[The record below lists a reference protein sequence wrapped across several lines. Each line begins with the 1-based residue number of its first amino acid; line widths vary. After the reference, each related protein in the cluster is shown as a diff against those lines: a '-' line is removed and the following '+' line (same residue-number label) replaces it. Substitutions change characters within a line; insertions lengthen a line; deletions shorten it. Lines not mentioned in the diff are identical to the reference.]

1 MIRQIDERNNDK
13 GVIQRVYTVVREGY
27 ESESGGA
34 MAMRPET
41 VRFWLG
47 RNKQVYGLVTAK
59 AEGDLLV
66 LYQSR
71 YYVVRGDA
79 SILKNGRPVRFTPST
94 LPASWRRMLNGM
106 PEDGTLPLLEPDSTP
121 SKWDRVEAPSP
132 FSIEKRND
140 ETGVSHAETT
150 AETTTETERGGV
162 NMEGESQAPE
172 SSLQKEEESA
182 AVTPKRA
189 KKGEGAKP
197 AKGEPIAFA
206 CPYCNHRAEAPPAR
220 KDGKPF
226 FQTCEKCNGE
236 FAVRIVPVTV
246 YQAEVAAFPRKGNHQ

>member
-1 MIRQIDERNNDK
+1 MKPD
-13 GVIQRVYTVVREGY
+13 
-27 ESESGGA
+27 
-34 MAMRPET
+34 T
-41 VRFWLG
+41 VRFWLD

-71 YYVVRGDA
+71 YYIVRGDA

-94 LPASWRRMLNGM
+94 LPASWRRILTGVPENG
-106 PEDGTLPLLEPDSTP
+106 DLPLLEPSSTP
-121 SKWDRVEAPSP
+121 SKWDKADAPSP
-132 FSIEKRND
+132 FSTEKRKD
-140 ETGVSHAETT
+140 EAEASHVET
-150 AETTTETERGGV
+150 AIEATTEKERGGTDLMSEDQHGDNEIRKDEEV
-162 NMEGESQAPE
+162 TAAAPKK
-172 SSLQKEEESA
+172 S
-182 AVTPKRA
+182 R
-189 KKGEGAKP
+189 KGEGAKP
-197 AKGEPIAFA
+197 SKGEPITFT
-206 CPYCNHRAEAPPAR
+206 CPYCNHRAEAPSAR

>member
-1 MIRQIDERNNDK
+1 MKPD
-13 GVIQRVYTVVREGY
+13 
-27 ESESGGA
+27 
-34 MAMRPET
+34 T

-71 YYVVRGDA
+71 YYIVRGDA

-94 LPASWRRMLNGM
+94 LPASWRRILTGV
-106 PEDGTLPLLEPDSTP
+106 PENGTLPLLEPSSTP

-132 FSIEKRND
+132 FSTEYRKD
-140 ETGVSHAETT
+140 EAE
-150 AETTTETERGGV
+150 ASNEETEVDATKEKERGSV
-162 NMEGESQAPE
+162 NMDGESQVAE
-172 SSLQKEEESA
+172 SNLKKDAEGGAEA
-182 AVTPKRA
+182 PKRA
-189 KKGEGAKP
+189 RKGEGAKTV
-197 AKGEPIAFA
+197 KGEPIAFA

-246 YQAEVAAFPRKGNHQ
+246 YQAEVAAFSRKGHHQ